1 MNYANVSILMS
12 VYYKEDARYFKE
24 SLESVI
30 QQTMIPRQ
38 IVIVRDGNLTKSLDN
53 VLDNFIETYGYLI
66 EISVIQLQQ
75 QKGLGIAL
83 NFGLQSCKYDLVA
96 RMDSDDH
103 AMENRFEKQIKYLG
117 THPDI
122 KVLGGQIQEF
132 VNQWNQ
138 PFRLRNVPTSSISIL
153 KFSRYRN
160 PLNHMTVMFD
170 KRFILDVLDG
180 YHDVP
185 GFEDYELWL
194 RVLKADQSA
203 LGNLA
208 DILVAARVSNL
219 QERRGGLN
227 YIRQNYLARQTF
239 LRNDLITFKDF
250 VVTVTAGILVSLTP
264 SKLRAAIYKY
274 ILRRDYME

>member
-170 KRFILDVLDG
+170 KRFILDVLGG

-274 ILRRDYME
+274 ILRKD